1 MRLNSMSIIVCE
13 EGFNTNVTNAY
24 IGINRYETQTF
35 EEYLG
40 KESGFNHYST
50 YV

>member
-1 MRLNSMSIIVCE
+1 MSIIVCE
-13 EGFNTNVTNAY
+13 EGFNTKVTNAY